1 MYRHY
6 IQFSDEI
13 LDIRYQHDLRR
24 VPVVG
29 TVATGRQKSIHLS
42 ANLTVLIKN
51 PNLLDAS
58 ASRLSNNARAQRNYV
73 PE

>member
-1 MYRHY
+1 MYKHY
-6 IQFSDEI
+6 IPFLDDI

-42 ANLTVLIKN
+42 ANLIVFDKKVRIC
-51 PNLLDAS
+51 
-58 ASRLSNNARAQRNYV
+58 
-73 PE
+73 

>member
-6 IQFSDEI
+6 IQFLDDI

-29 TVATGRQKSIHLS
+29 TVPTGRQKATHLS
-42 ANLTVLIKN
+42 ANLIVF
-51 PNLLDAS
+51 D
-58 ASRLSNNARAQRNYV
+58 
-73 PE
+73 